1 MFPAARGGGKSSSI
15 KKGKR
20 FRGGSG
26 SLPFSPS
33 PIEEGSLG
41 ATPPAGGDNYNF
53 NPAGGYYSNQVGG
66 GYGFVN
72 TPAALAEVPSFA
84 GSYFPVGKVCTA
96 GMPDNNS
103 RGGNNFGQM
112 GGSTCGSTPTMGGM
126 QPTMPMSGGGQC
138 GMPMKTGGM
147 QTQMQM
153 GGRRRRKRRTMKK
166 WRQRGCNKKKCS
178 TKRKRSSKHK
188 RSTRRKMR
196 GGNEI
201 ITR

>member
-1 MFPAARGGGKSSSI
+1 MFIKGGMKMEKKNKSL
-15 KKGKR
+15 KR
-20 FRGGSG
+20 VRRLRGGSG

-33 PIEEGSLG
+33 LIEEGSLG

-53 NPAGGYYSNQVGG
+53 NPAGGYFSNQVGG

-112 GGSTCGSTPTMGGM
+112 GGSTCGSMPTTGGMPQMQMGGN
-126 QPTMPMSGGGQC
+126 QC
-138 GMPMKTGGM
+138 GSMPMKTGGM
-147 QTQMQM
+147 PQMQM

-188 RSTRRKMR
+188 SRRKMR

-201 ITR
+201 LTR

>member
-1 MFPAARGGGKSSSI
+1 MLAPRGGGMRSSSKSI
-15 KKGKR
+15 KNKR
-20 FRGGSG
+20 LRGGCG
-26 SLPFSPS
+26 LLPLSPS
-33 PIEEGSLG
+33 PIAEGSLG
-41 ATPPAGGDNYNF
+41 ATPQAGADNYNF

-66 GYGFVN
+66 GYGFAN

-84 GSYFPVGKVCTA
+84 GSYFPVEKVCTA

-112 GGSTCGSTPTMGGM
+112 GGSTCGM
-126 QPTMPMSGGGQC
+126 QT
-138 GMPMKTGGM
+138 TGGM
-147 QTQMQM
+147 PQMQM

-188 RSTRRKMR
+188 SRRKMR